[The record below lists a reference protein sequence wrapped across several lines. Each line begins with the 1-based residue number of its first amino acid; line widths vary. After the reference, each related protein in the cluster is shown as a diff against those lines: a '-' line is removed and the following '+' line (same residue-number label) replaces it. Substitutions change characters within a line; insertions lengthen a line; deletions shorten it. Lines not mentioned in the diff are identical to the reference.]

1 MKKKQTRL
9 LVIGSTLGSY
19 GGMEAFMIAMAKAA
33 SGWPNFEVRLCFKII
48 KDGVFSKEL
57 INQATMEVE
66 RVDFVKR
73 ASLQLFRTIIW
84 ADVLHVQNTPP
95 DIIFTARLL
104 LKKIC
109 LTVHNYKRNNFSI
122 HNFLWGISNK
132 LADHRWYNSHFVWNT
147 WEPNKKLKNSKAF
160 PTVSNLPR
168 SWKDPIERKGFLF
181 LGRWV
186 ENKGIEELIQAYA
199 LNDFETK
206 KFPLTIL
213 GDGDLRPTVRKLIN
227 DLKQY
232 DIILPGFVSAEEKE
246 DYLASAKWVLAPA
259 KTKEDLGLT
268 PIEAR
273 SVGVPS
279 IITRDGGL
287 PEAGGKAALIA
298 EPGNVEDLARCL
310 KIAYEM
316 EEEEYANRCH
326 VAKKS
331 LDDFLVPL
339 KFYKDMFKNS

>member
-1 MKKKQTRL
+1 MK
-9 LVIGSTLGSY
+9 
-19 GGMEAFMIAMAKAA
+19 
-33 SGWPNFEVRLCFKII
+33 
-48 KDGVFSKEL
+48 
-57 INQATMEVE
+57 
-66 RVDFVKR
+66 
-73 ASLQLFRTIIW
+73 
-84 ADVLHVQNTPP
+84 
-95 DIIFTARLL
+95 
-104 LKKIC
+104 
-109 LTVHNYKRNNFSI
+109 NY
-122 HNFLWGISNK
+122 
-132 LADHRWYNSHFVWNT
+132 
-147 WEPNKKLKNSKAF
+147 
-160 PTVSNLPR
+160 
-168 SWKDPIERKGFLF
+168 
-181 LGRWV
+181 
-186 ENKGIEELIQAYA
+186 LIQAYA

-246 DYLASAKWVLAPA
+246 DYLACFQNGCWHQRKA
-259 KTKEDLGLT
+259 KEDLGLT